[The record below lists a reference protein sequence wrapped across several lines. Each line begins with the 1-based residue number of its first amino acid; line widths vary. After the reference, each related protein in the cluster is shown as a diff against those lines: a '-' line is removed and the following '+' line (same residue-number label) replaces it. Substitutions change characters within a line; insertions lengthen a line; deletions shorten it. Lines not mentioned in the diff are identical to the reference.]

1 MKYHRWT
8 TNNSAAYQHD
18 IHTSALGVS
27 VPVFCFSSVLQAST
41 SASCLGVLDPLGLGD
56 LLSGGLEAAEAAEA
70 AAGGE
75 DVLNMGLSFFTNPN
89 YPI

>member
-56 LLSGGLEAAEAAEA
+56 LLSGGLEAAEAA
-70 AAGGE
+70 AGGE
-75 DVLNMGLSFFTNPN
+75 NVLNMGLSFFTNPN